1 MTIKHKNKN
10 VSAEH
15 ENIIIDVIDN
25 INGIITFKKKDL
37 RDDDNEVEIIQID
50 LSKHKLNIIEKSVS
64 DFNSMVSAT
73 NKASFYTQA
82 RLTENESGVFLV
94 PTQQSGEG
102 IYEEFIWVEI
112 DDPNNYQNTDYI
124 DEDDKHYNFISL
136 QSMNINLEPIR
147 TLINGKADSNHT
159 HSLANLDLTTEE
171 ILVTYNDDSTDLVDF
186 VIYNGE

>member
-1 MTIKHKNKN
+1 MTIKNKDKNI
-10 VSAEH
+10 SAEH

-37 RDDDNEVEIIQID
+37 RSDDNPTEEIQID
-50 LSKHKLNIIEKSVS
+50 LSKHKLNLIEKSLS
-64 DFNSMVSAT
+64 DFQSMVSAT
-73 NKASFYTQA
+73 NKDTFYTAA
-82 RLTENESGVFLV
+82 RITENKSGVFLV
-94 PTQQSGEG
+94 PSSVNNEG
-102 IYEEFIWVEI
+102 IYEEFIWAEI
-112 DDPNNYQNTDYI
+112 SDSNNYQNTDYV

-159 HSLANLDLTTEE
+159 HSLASLGLTTEE

-186 VIYNGE
+186 VIYDGE